1 MKYSTAFKYIDLY
14 MVSLYIIVWKGR
26 KYIERELKE
35 KYIYIY
41 IYMSI
46 CRLINRVECNAVITF
61 YFQFR
66 AFGWFSYVNF
76 LMHQMVLDVGQT

>member
-41 IYMSI
+41 IYEYM
-46 CRLINRVECNAVITF
+46 
-61 YFQFR
+61 
-66 AFGWFSYVNF
+66 
-76 LMHQMVLDVGQT
+76 